1 MTPHTRR
8 AQGLSMVHSATT
20 MATCSPREPCT
31 ADVLKVVFPVSVLVV
46 VVVVV
51 VGAAPA
57 AAAVVAAVV
66 AAAVAAVVAAGV
78 AQTVEHFVVQAF
90 DSSECDIAKTTQP
103 QITC

>member
-1 MTPHTRR
+1 MVMTPHTRR

-31 ADVLKVVFPVSVLVV
+31 ADVLKVVFPVSVVV
-46 VVVVV
+46 VVVGVV

-57 AAAVVAAVV
+57 AAVV
-66 AAAVAAVVAAGV
+66 AAVAAVVAAGV

>member
-1 MTPHTRR
+1 MTPHTSR

-31 ADVLKVVFPVSVLVV
+31 ADVLKVVFPVSVVV
-46 VVVVV
+46 VVVGVV

-57 AAAVVAAVV
+57 AAVV
-66 AAAVAAVVAAGV
+66 AAVAAVVAAGV
-78 AQTVEHFVVQAF
+78 AAGVAHTVVHFVVQAF

-103 QITC
+103 HITC

>member
-1 MTPHTRR
+1 MTPHTSR

-51 VGAAPA
+51 GAAP
-57 AAAVVAAVV
+57 AAAVVAAV
-66 AAAVAAVVAAGV
+66 AAVAAVVAAGV

>member
-51 VGAAPA
+51 GAAPA
-57 AAAVVAAVV
+57 PAVVAAVV

>member
-51 VGAAPA
+51 GAAPA
-57 AAAVVAAVV
+57 PAVVAAVV

-78 AQTVEHFVVQAF
+78 AQTVEHFVVRAF

>member
-51 VGAAPA
+51 GAAP
-57 AAAVVAAVV
+57 AAAVVAAV
-66 AAAVAAVVAAGV
+66 AAVAAVVAAGV

>member
-31 ADVLKVVFPVSVLVV
+31 ADVLKVVFPVSVVV
-46 VVVVV
+46 VVVGVV
-51 VGAAPA
+51 VGAAP

>member
-57 AAAVVAAVV
+57 AAVVAA
-66 AAAVAAVVAAGV
+66 VAAGV

-103 QITC
+103 HITC

>member
-31 ADVLKVVFPVSVLVV
+31 ANVLKVVFPVSVLVV

-51 VGAAPA
+51 GAAPA
-57 AAAVVAAVV
+57 PAVVAAVV